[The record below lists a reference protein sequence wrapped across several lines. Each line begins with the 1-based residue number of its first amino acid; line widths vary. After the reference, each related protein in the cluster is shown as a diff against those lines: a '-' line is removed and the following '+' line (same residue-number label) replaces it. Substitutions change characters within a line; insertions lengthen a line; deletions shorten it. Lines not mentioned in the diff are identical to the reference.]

1 VEFIALDL
9 ETTGLDPQIHEIIEI
24 GLVRFS
30 EGEPRERLVWLV
42 RPARPPSPEGLAVSG
57 ISPEELAA
65 APELAEV
72 LPEVLDRL
80 AGAMVVA
87 HNAPFDRAFLAAAAQ
102 RLGLRLPPARWVDT
116 LALARA
122 LWPRRTGYSLQA
134 LRERLGL
141 PAQGH
146 RALPDAEAA
155 GRVFL
160 ALLSWLSSLSR
171 EELVRLSPR
180 LPEPVWE
187 LVAPGEL
194 EGAFSALERA
204 PGFVRRPAQR
214 AFAQAALTAFREGRI
229 ALLEAGPGT
238 GKTFGYLMPLLLT
251 LAEGGRA
258 VVATRTR
265 ALQEQLWRHDLPTA
279 LRVLGLELPVALL
292 KGRENY
298 LCLRRLEELRLRL
311 VPEADLGPLF
321 SWAARTATGDL
332 DELPE
337 LSATPEGRRLLAEV
351 RDVPLR
357 CSGTACLF
365 FRACPSRRAREA
377 ARKAALVVA
386 NHALLGADLAWEGR
400 ILGQYDY
407 LVVDEAHGLPEALR
421 DALSLEFSPH
431 GVPRLL
437 GELSQLPLERGGVLE
452 RLWARLAAVHR
463 EFWDRLSPS
472 FPEEPAAYGPP
483 DLATAADRAQALVE
497 ALTKLAIA
505 LGEEADQGEGEVA
518 ERARALAQEAA
529 RLSRL
534 AEVLVQQSLDD
545 YVYWRQRGPA
555 GPALYASPVELAP
568 HVAGALWPGLRGAVL
583 TSATLAVGGEIGHL
597 VRELGIPAERTDF
610 LRWPAPFSYQGV
622 RAFVLQGLPLP
633 DDPGYPAA
641 LARLIELALGAAPV
655 RALILFTSRWLL
667 EATRGLISRVP
678 TLAQGVDG
686 EREGLLARFRR
697 HPPPVAL
704 LGLDTMWEGVDLP
717 GEELELLFITRLP
730 FPVPTDPLAQAE
742 AARLRAR
749 GQDPFTALFL
759 PRAVLKL
766 RQGVG
771 RLVRTPQDRGAIV
784 ITDGR
789 AASRPYGTRFLTEL
803 PVPAR
808 VIPAEE
814 LMAALRELF
823 SA

>member
-1 VEFIALDL
+1 MEFIALDL
-9 ETTGLDPQIHEIIEI
+9 ETTGLDPLAHEIIEI

-30 EGEPRERLVWLV
+30 AGEPQERRAWLV
-42 RPARPPSPEGLAVSG
+42 RPERPLPPEGLAVSG
-57 ISPEELAA
+57 ISREELAR
-65 APELAEV
+65 APRLVEV
-72 LPEVLDRL
+72 LPGVLEEL
-80 AGAMVVA
+80 AGATVVA
-87 HNAPFDRAFLAAAAQ
+87 HNAPFDRAFLAAAAR
-102 RLGLRLPPARWVDT
+102 RLGLRLPRARWVDT

-122 LWPRRTGYSLQA
+122 LWPRRSGYSLAA
-134 LRERLGL
+134 LKKELGL
-141 PAQGH
+141 PGQGH

-155 GRVFL
+155 GWVFL
-160 ALLSWLSSLSR
+160 ALLSRLSSLPR
-171 EELVRLSPR
+171 EELVRLSSQ
-180 LPEPVWE
+180 LPESVWQ

-194 EGAFSALERA
+194 EAAFSALERT
-204 PGFVRRPAQR
+204 PGFVRRSAQR
-214 AFAQAALTAFREGRI
+214 AFAQAALAAFREGRF

-238 GKTFGYLMPLLLT
+238 GKTFGYLVPLLLA
-251 LAEGGRA
+251 LEEGGRA

-265 ALQEQLWRHDLPTA
+265 ALQEQLWCHDLPTA
-279 LRVLGLELPVALL
+279 LRALGLDLPVALL

-311 VPEADLGPLF
+311 VPEADPGPLF
-321 SWAARTATGDL
+321 SWAAHTTTGDL

-337 LSATPEGRRLLAEV
+337 LAATPEGRRLLAGV
-351 RDVPLR
+351 RDVPLA
-357 CSGTACLF
+357 CSGPACPF
-365 FRACPSRRAREA
+365 FRTCPSRRAREA

-431 GVPRLL
+431 RVPRLL
-437 GELSQLPLERGGVLE
+437 GELSQLPLGRGGELE
-452 RLWARLAAVHR
+452 RLRARLAVVHR
-463 EFWDRLSPS
+463 EFWDQLSPS
-472 FPEEPAAYGPP
+472 FPEEPAAYGREDMATP
-483 DLATAADRAQALVE
+483 DQAQALVE
-497 ALTKLAIA
+497 ALNQLATW
-505 LGEEADQGEGEVA
+505 LGEEADRREGEVA
-518 ERARALAQEAA
+518 ERARALAQEAV

-534 AEVLVQQSLDD
+534 AEVLVQQSLED
-545 YVYWRQRGPA
+545 YVYWWQRGPA

-583 TSATLAVGGEIGHL
+583 TSATLAVGGKPEHL
-597 VRELGIPAERTDF
+597 VRELGIPHERVVF
-610 LRWPAPFSYQGV
+610 RRWPAPFSYEGV
-622 RAFVLQGLPLP
+622 RAFVLDDLPLP
-633 DDPGYPAA
+633 DAPDYPAA
-641 LARLIELALGAAPV
+641 LARLIEHVLGAVPR
-655 RALILFTSRWLL
+655 RALVLFTSRRLL
-667 EATRGLISRVP
+667 RTVRELITRVP
-678 TLAQGVDG
+678 ALAQGVDG
-686 EREGLLARFRR
+686 EREGLLSRFRE

-742 AARLRAR
+742 AARLRTR
-749 GQDPFTALFL
+749 GEDPFINLFL

-771 RLVRTPQDRGAIV
+771 RLVRTPQDRGAII

-789 AASRPYGTRFLTEL
+789 AASRPYGARFLAEL

-808 VIPAEE
+808 TVSSTSLAG
-814 LMAALRELF
+814 ALQELF
-823 SA
+823 